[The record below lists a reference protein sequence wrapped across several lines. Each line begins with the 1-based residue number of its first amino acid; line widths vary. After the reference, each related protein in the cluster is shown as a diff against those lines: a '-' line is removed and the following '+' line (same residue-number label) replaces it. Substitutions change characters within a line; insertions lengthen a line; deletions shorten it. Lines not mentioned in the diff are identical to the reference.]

1 MHHDVWI
8 YTERETFDIVAGC
21 YHVIGILALSNS
33 ITNSNSPPLVL
44 NLVWGRLI
52 LLSVL

>member
-8 YTERETFDIVAGC
+8 YAERETFDIVAGC
-21 YHVIGILALSNS
+21 YHVIGILALSNTM
-33 ITNSNSPPLVL
+33 TNSNSLPLAL

-52 LLSVL
+52 LLLVL